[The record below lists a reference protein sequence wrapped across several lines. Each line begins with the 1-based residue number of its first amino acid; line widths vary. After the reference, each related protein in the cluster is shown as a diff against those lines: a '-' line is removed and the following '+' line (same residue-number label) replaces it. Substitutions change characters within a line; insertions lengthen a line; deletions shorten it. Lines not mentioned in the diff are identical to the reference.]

1 MINPSGA
8 SLAMDAEGNQVLA
21 LRRCA
26 ERELDLLEPRS
37 ALARS
42 LVVATYGG
50 EVLLVH
56 NSWRLHWELPG
67 GLLGPGE
74 SARHAAERAFFE
86 ETGLGSPAL
95 EFLAVV
101 TFELVPDRRREYAAA
116 FLAPLDRR
124 PEVGAFLPNEEIGGL
139 RWWDLKEE
147 LPDSADLDLWIA
159 EHALGR

>member
-8 SLAMDAEGNQVLA
+8 SQAMDAEGNQVLA

-26 ERELDLLEPRS
+26 ERELDLLEPGS
-37 ALARS
+37 ALTQS

-50 EVLLVH
+50 AVLLVH

-67 GLLGPGE
+67 GRLDPGE
-74 SARHAAERAFFE
+74 TARHAAGRGFFE
-86 ETGLGSPAL
+86 QTALLTPSL

-101 TFELVPDRRREYAAA
+101 TFELVPDARREYAAV
-116 FLAPLDRR
+116 FVAPLDRR
-124 PEVGAFLPNEEIGGL
+124 VEVGAFVPNEEIGGL

-159 EHALGR
+159 AHALGR

>member
-1 MINPSGA
+1 MTTPSGA
-8 SLAMDAEGNQVLA
+8 CLAMDAEGNQVLA

-26 ERELDLLEPRS
+26 ERELDLLEPRA
-37 ALARS
+37 ALAQS

-67 GLLGPGE
+67 GRLGAAE
-74 SARHAAERAFFE
+74 TARHAAARAFFE
-86 ETGLGSPAL
+86 QTGQPAPDL

-101 TFELVPDRRREYAAA
+101 TFELVPDARREYAAV

-124 PEVGAFLPNEEIGGL
+124 PEVDAFLPNDEIGEL
-139 RWWDLKEE
+139 RWWDLREE

-159 EHALGR
+159 EHALRR